1 MSEKE
6 YEILDDSNNDLLIEP
21 EKQEEKTSNDTKKE
35 KEKENEK
42 DISVFKGES
51 VNICK
56 VIGHLSTQLDI
67 FFMVFGAICTAGSGC
82 VSSLSALLLGGSIN
96 KLTVLVGIEN
106 YDDIAYK
113 KKVDEVEP
121 TINQLNLAFVYLG
134 VFTFGVNFFML
145 FLWGYAAMRQM
156 NNLKTKY
163 FKLILSQEQSFFDEH
178 NSFEFAN
185 KIQSQLEQI
194 ELGLGDRFSQIIL
207 MLAE

>member
-121 TINQLNLAFVYLG
+121 TINQLNLA
-134 VFTFGVNFFML
+134 
-145 FLWGYAAMRQM
+145 Q
-156 NNLKTKY
+156 K
-163 FKLILSQEQSFFDEH
+163 
-178 NSFEFAN
+178 
-185 KIQSQLEQI
+185 
-194 ELGLGDRFSQIIL
+194 
-207 MLAE
+207 